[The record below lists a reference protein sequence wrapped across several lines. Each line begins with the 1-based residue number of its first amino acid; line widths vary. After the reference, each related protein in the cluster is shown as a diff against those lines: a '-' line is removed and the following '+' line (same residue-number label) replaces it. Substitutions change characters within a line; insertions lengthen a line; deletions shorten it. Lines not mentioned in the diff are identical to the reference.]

1 VSLYRRIL
9 VPIDGSSTAQLGLAE
24 AVKLAQLTGGA
35 IRLLHV
41 VDELSVALSAASFA
55 ACAADVFDLLR
66 EGGQSILD
74 AARAFVEQAG
84 VAVDTELRDNVEGR
98 LADLVIASA
107 SAWNADLIV
116 IGTHGRRGVERMV
129 IGSDAEQIARYAPV
143 PVLLVRANATTA
155 RG

>member
-41 VDELSVALSAASFA
+41 VDQLSVALSAASFA

-84 VAVDTELRDNVEGR
+84 VPVDTELRDNVEGR

-143 PVLLVRANATTA
+143 PVLLVRASATTA

>member
-1 VSLYRRIL
+1 VSLYQRIL

-41 VDELSVALSAASFA
+41 VDQLSVALSAASFA

-74 AARAFVEQAG
+74 AARAFVEHAG

-143 PVLLVRANATTA
+143 PVLLVRASATTA